1 MAVLNKGE
9 FSMNIKKNIIVS
21 MTMIILTLC
30 LQGTISSAVEGK
42 QNLDYWD
49 ITKEY
54 MMTNQNVTYHAYL
67 SKDKKESWIFKADV
81 AKDKKNVNVVIPDK
95 IENAPV
101 VMLGFISEFY
111 NIYVP
116 KLKIPGW
123 DDKNMEEWEGYI
135 TFFGDI
141 IEPWHGVTPQ
151 KVNVNK
157 IIMPDS
163 VETIGKAAF
172 SYVSSL
178 KYVYLSKQI
187 KEINEFVFVGCKNL
201 EKIDFP
207 ISVQILGTKVFQG
220 CKKLAGLNHETKNLK
235 NDTLTFSG
243 NMVINQTEKTLIQ
256 VMPDAK
262 KITIPKSVKWIE
274 PTAFKNT
281 SIKTVKVSKKNKYF
295 AVHKRCLYR
304 KAEKELVYVFG
315 KGSTLT
321 LSKKI
326 KQISEDVVVTKAK
339 LKKLIIS
346 HKVKRY
352 NNWKK
357 PFVKNNK
364 KIKIY
369 YRGKRIH

>member
-9 FSMNIKKNIIVS
+9 FAMNIKKNIIVS

-326 KQISEDVVVTKAK
+326 KQISEDVVVTKTK

-369 YRGKRIH
+369 YRGKRVK